1 MHSLN
6 NSEEPSFQA
15 KTCAQDKPA
24 VMMDES
30 SISNLRYNPTPSTN
44 KKSQKKPN
52 AELEKLRN

>member
-52 AELEKLRN
+52 AEL